1 MKDRSEFQ
9 APSKINSRQKDIKA
23 KFAGVAKQ
31 VREKYFAS
39 KKKRSDGKPLTQI
52 ERRMR
57 SGGV

>member
-1 MKDRSEFQ
+1 MNKKKQKQTKALLCADPERSL
-9 APSKINSRQKDIKA
+9 

-39 KKKRSDGKPLTQI
+39 KKKQPDSKPPTQI